1 MRTGQRTTMNADQQ
15 RQQAIN
21 EHRCIPGDAFVYGV
35 VTTGIFC
42 LPTCPSRRPRSENVR
57 LFDNARAAL
66 QSGYRPCRRCHP
78 LGDSPSPIVTTVIAL
93 CRTIDTA
100 EHKPTLAELSVQ
112 SGWSPSHL
120 QRQFKAITGISP
132 HQYGVAVRRRRVRQQ
147 LRDDQP
153 LTRAAHHAG
162 FDSSSHLHG
171 SAGQTLGMKPGQY
184 RQAGQGLA
192 LRVAIADSSLGAVL
206 VAESENGICAVAMG
220 DDPDALLGDF
230 EQEFSGAKLLPGN
243 KAFEKRVAMV
253 ITLIDAPLGT
263 QTPLPD
269 ALPVDIRGTA
279 FQEQVWAALRAIP
292 AGQSLSYQAL
302 AETLGRPTA
311 ARAVARA
318 CASNRLAVLVPCHRI
333 VRADGGLSGYR
344 WGVERKAALLARE
357 QGNKKA

>member
-1 MRTGQRTTMNADQQ
+1 MRTGQYTAMNADQQ

-21 EHRCIPGDAFVYGV
+21 EHRCVPGDNFVYGV

-57 LFDNARAAL
+57 LFDNVSAAL
-66 QSGYRPCRRCHP
+66 QNGYRPCRRCHP
-78 LGDSPSPIVTTVIAL
+78 LGDSPSPTTAKVIAL
-93 CRTIDTA
+93 CRAIETA
-100 EHKPTLAELSVQ
+100 EHKPTLAALSAQ
-112 SGWSPSHL
+112 FGWSPSHL

-132 HQYGVAVRRRRVRQQ
+132 HQYGVAIRRRRVRQQ

-153 LTRAAHHAG
+153 LTRAAHHGG
-162 FDSSSHLHG
+162 FDSSGHLHAA
-171 SAGQTLGMKPGQY
+171 AGQTLGMKPAQY

-192 LRVAIADSSLGAVL
+192 LRVAIADSSLGPVL
-206 VAESENGICAVAMG
+206 VAESENGICAVSMG
-220 DDPDALLGDF
+220 DDPDALLRDF
-230 EQEFSGAKLLPGN
+230 NLEFSGAELLPGN
-243 KAFEKRVAMV
+243 NAFEQRVAMV
-253 ITLIDAPLGT
+253 ITLIDEPLGAR
-263 QTPLPD
+263 TPLPD
-269 ALPVDIRGTA
+269 VLPLDIRGTA
-279 FQEQVWAALRAIP
+279 FQEQVWAALRTIP
-292 AGQSLSYQAL
+292 AGQTLSYQAL
-302 AETLGRPTA
+302 AEKLGRPTA